1 MRQTLVGGRVLYLY
15 TPKLTKIDRRNLLDE
30 YAAWLSGLQSL
41 DLLDV
46 DQLKPLVNGN
56 QISKALDSKEG
67 PWLKKALDMAMEW
80 QLRNPGETDGAGAV
94 AEVVERKKEL
104 GII

>member
-1 MRQTLVGGRVLYLY
+1 MNSCIYTVLSSLK
-15 TPKLTKIDRRNLLDE
+15 TEHLEILEE
-30 YAAWLSGLQSL
+30 YAAWLSGLRSL

-46 DQLKPLVNGN
+46 DQLKPIVNGN
-56 QISKALDSKEG
+56 QLSTALEITAG
-67 PWLKKALDMAMEW
+67 PWLKKALDIAMEW